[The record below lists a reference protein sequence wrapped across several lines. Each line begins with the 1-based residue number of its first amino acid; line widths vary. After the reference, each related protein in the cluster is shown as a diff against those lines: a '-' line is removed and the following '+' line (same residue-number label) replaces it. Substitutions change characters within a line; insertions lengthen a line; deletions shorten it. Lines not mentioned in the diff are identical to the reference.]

1 MATANVNFELF
12 LRSFIN
18 EDSEKNQLHVIPRE
32 QYSDLIN
39 EVKAARSARNKT
51 PQQKRRVR
59 RFNVIEIGGIEKL
72 VKATGTD
79 DIVYFVP
86 LEEVYG
92 TIEATHAAI
101 GHGGRDRLKAELGR
115 KYANITRPMIEK
127 FLGMC
132 EVCAGKKTKRKRGL
146 VTKPILHKQL
156 NSRCQVDLV
165 DMQSQE
171 IQGKRFILNY
181 QDHLTKFIQLRA
193 LSHKTAE
200 EVAAH
205 LKDIFLTFGAPCILH
220 SDNGREFVNNI
231 IKCMKIHWP
240 ELQLVNGKPRHSQSQ
255 GSIERANQ
263 DVENMLA
270 AWLIDKKTNQWPDA
284 LPFIQFMKN
293 RAYHAGIRMS
303 PYEALFGMKPR
314 VGLTTSSLTPDMLA
328 NVETE
333 EQLEELLASSQ
344 VNEENDEEND
354 ENEPVTTSAGNTTQT
369 QPPQL
374 SPVTTSAGNTTQTQP
389 PQLSPVATSA
399 GNTTQTQ
406 PPQLSPVTTSA
417 GNTTQTQPPQLS
429 PVTTS
434 AGNTTQTQPPQ
445 LSPVTTSAGN
455 TTQTQPPQ
463 LSPVT
468 TSAGNTTQTQPP
480 QLSPVTTS
488 AGNTTQTQPPQL
500 SPVTTSAGNTTQ
512 TQPPQ
517 LSPVTTSAGNTTQT
531 QPPQL
536 SPVTTS
542 AGNTTQT
549 QPPQLSP
556 VTTSAGNTTQT
567 QPPQLSP
574 VTTSAGNTTQTQPP
588 QLSPVATSA
597 GNTTQTQP
605 PQLSPVTT
613 SAGNTTQTQPPQL
626 SPVATSAGNTT
637 QTQPPQLSPV
647 TTSAGNVC
655 QSCGADLDTTE
666 EKPEGEHEVLCG
678 NCATR
683 KNIRKARSQ
692 AAAGLEQQA
701 KKMRLHSDKTHPP
714 AKVGD
719 NVTIPIPDVDKPRA
733 CLRNIIGVILDKNE
747 HELYKIGTKDGILPK
762 RYCRSEFDVCATAFI
777 SVSEVP
783 AEKKVTVRAAAASV
797 AGGSA
802 QGFERCNCKKGCTSN
817 QCKCRKNGKL
827 CNSKCHSSLS
837 CNNK

>member
-417 GNTTQTQPPQLS
+417 GN
-429 PVTTS
+429 
-434 AGNTTQTQPPQ
+434 
-445 LSPVTTSAGN
+445 
-455 TTQTQPPQ
+455 
-463 LSPVT
+463 
-468 TSAGNTTQTQPP
+468 
-480 QLSPVTTS
+480 
-488 AGNTTQTQPPQL
+488 
-500 SPVTTSAGNTTQ
+500 
-512 TQPPQ
+512 
-517 LSPVTTSAGNTTQT
+517 
-531 QPPQL
+531 
-536 SPVTTS
+536 
-542 AGNTTQT
+542 
-549 QPPQLSP
+549 
-556 VTTSAGNTTQT
+556 
-567 QPPQLSP
+567 
-574 VTTSAGNTTQTQPP
+574 
-588 QLSPVATSA
+588 
-597 GNTTQTQP
+597 
-605 PQLSPVTT
+605 
-613 SAGNTTQTQPPQL
+613 
-626 SPVATSAGNTT
+626 
-637 QTQPPQLSPV
+637 
-647 TTSAGNVC
+647 VC

>member
-354 ENEPVTTSAGNTTQT
+354 ENEP
-369 QPPQL
+369 
-374 SPVTTSAGNTTQTQP
+374 
-389 PQLSPVATSA
+389 
-399 GNTTQTQ
+399 
-406 PPQLSPVTTSA
+406 
-417 GNTTQTQPPQLS
+417 
-429 PVTTS
+429 
-434 AGNTTQTQPPQ
+434 
-445 LSPVTTSAGN
+445 
-455 TTQTQPPQ
+455 
-463 LSPVT
+463 
-468 TSAGNTTQTQPP
+468 
-480 QLSPVTTS
+480 
-488 AGNTTQTQPPQL
+488 
-500 SPVTTSAGNTTQ
+500 
-512 TQPPQ
+512 
-517 LSPVTTSAGNTTQT
+517 
-531 QPPQL
+531 
-536 SPVTTS
+536 
-542 AGNTTQT
+542 
-549 QPPQLSP
+549 
-556 VTTSAGNTTQT
+556 
-567 QPPQLSP
+567 
-574 VTTSAGNTTQTQPP
+574 
-588 QLSPVATSA
+588 
-597 GNTTQTQP
+597 
-605 PQLSPVTT
+605 
-613 SAGNTTQTQPPQL
+613 
-626 SPVATSAGNTT
+626 
-637 QTQPPQLSPV
+637 
-647 TTSAGNVC
+647 
-655 QSCGADLDTTE
+655 
-666 EKPEGEHEVLCG
+666 
-678 NCATR
+678 
-683 KNIRKARSQ
+683 
-692 AAAGLEQQA
+692 
-701 KKMRLHSDKTHPP
+701 
-714 AKVGD
+714 
-719 NVTIPIPDVDKPRA
+719 
-733 CLRNIIGVILDKNE
+733 
-747 HELYKIGTKDGILPK
+747 
-762 RYCRSEFDVCATAFI
+762 
-777 SVSEVP
+777 
-783 AEKKVTVRAAAASV
+783 
-797 AGGSA
+797 
-802 QGFERCNCKKGCTSN
+802 
-817 QCKCRKNGKL
+817 
-827 CNSKCHSSLS
+827 
-837 CNNK
+837 

>member
-406 PPQLSPVTTSA
+406 PPQLSPV
-417 GNTTQTQPPQLS
+417 
-429 PVTTS
+429 
-434 AGNTTQTQPPQ
+434 
-445 LSPVTTSAGN
+445 
-455 TTQTQPPQ
+455 
-463 LSPVT
+463 
-468 TSAGNTTQTQPP
+468 
-480 QLSPVTTS
+480 
-488 AGNTTQTQPPQL
+488 
-500 SPVTTSAGNTTQ
+500 
-512 TQPPQ
+512 
-517 LSPVTTSAGNTTQT
+517 
-531 QPPQL
+531 
-536 SPVTTS
+536 
-542 AGNTTQT
+542 
-549 QPPQLSP
+549 
-556 VTTSAGNTTQT
+556 
-567 QPPQLSP
+567 
-574 VTTSAGNTTQTQPP
+574 
-588 QLSPVATSA
+588 
-597 GNTTQTQP
+597 
-605 PQLSPVTT
+605 
-613 SAGNTTQTQPPQL
+613 
-626 SPVATSAGNTT
+626 ATSAGNTT

>member
-1 MATANVNFELF
+1 
-12 LRSFIN
+12 
-18 EDSEKNQLHVIPRE
+18 
-32 QYSDLIN
+32 
-39 EVKAARSARNKT
+39 
-51 PQQKRRVR
+51 
-59 RFNVIEIGGIEKL
+59 
-72 VKATGTD
+72 
-79 DIVYFVP
+79 
-86 LEEVYG
+86 
-92 TIEATHAAI
+92 
-101 GHGGRDRLKAELGR
+101 
-115 KYANITRPMIEK
+115 
-127 FLGMC
+127 
-132 EVCAGKKTKRKRGL
+132 
-146 VTKPILHKQL
+146 
-156 NSRCQVDLV
+156 
-165 DMQSQE
+165 
-171 IQGKRFILNY
+171 
-181 QDHLTKFIQLRA
+181 
-193 LSHKTAE
+193 
-200 EVAAH
+200 
-205 LKDIFLTFGAPCILH
+205 
-220 SDNGREFVNNI
+220 
-231 IKCMKIHWP
+231 
-240 ELQLVNGKPRHSQSQ
+240 
-255 GSIERANQ
+255 
-263 DVENMLA
+263 MLA

-389 PQLSPVATSA
+389 PQLSPVA
-399 GNTTQTQ
+399 
-406 PPQLSPVTTSA
+406 
-417 GNTTQTQPPQLS
+417 
-429 PVTTS
+429 
-434 AGNTTQTQPPQ
+434 
-445 LSPVTTSAGN
+445 
-455 TTQTQPPQ
+455 
-463 LSPVT
+463 
-468 TSAGNTTQTQPP
+468 
-480 QLSPVTTS
+480 
-488 AGNTTQTQPPQL
+488 
-500 SPVTTSAGNTTQ
+500 
-512 TQPPQ
+512 
-517 LSPVTTSAGNTTQT
+517 
-531 QPPQL
+531 
-536 SPVTTS
+536 
-542 AGNTTQT
+542 
-549 QPPQLSP
+549 
-556 VTTSAGNTTQT
+556 
-567 QPPQLSP
+567 
-574 VTTSAGNTTQTQPP
+574 
-588 QLSPVATSA
+588 
-597 GNTTQTQP
+597 
-605 PQLSPVTT
+605 T

>member
-1 MATANVNFELF
+1 MTGKTNSCGLGANGSAPNTLRGTRRPRRTVISVLFLCNGVIMATANVNFELF

-417 GNTTQTQPPQLS
+417 GN
-429 PVTTS
+429 
-434 AGNTTQTQPPQ
+434 
-445 LSPVTTSAGN
+445 
-455 TTQTQPPQ
+455 
-463 LSPVT
+463 
-468 TSAGNTTQTQPP
+468 
-480 QLSPVTTS
+480 
-488 AGNTTQTQPPQL
+488 
-500 SPVTTSAGNTTQ
+500 
-512 TQPPQ
+512 
-517 LSPVTTSAGNTTQT
+517 
-531 QPPQL
+531 
-536 SPVTTS
+536 
-542 AGNTTQT
+542 
-549 QPPQLSP
+549 
-556 VTTSAGNTTQT
+556 
-567 QPPQLSP
+567 
-574 VTTSAGNTTQTQPP
+574 
-588 QLSPVATSA
+588 
-597 GNTTQTQP
+597 
-605 PQLSPVTT
+605 
-613 SAGNTTQTQPPQL
+613 
-626 SPVATSAGNTT
+626 
-637 QTQPPQLSPV
+637 
-647 TTSAGNVC
+647 VC

>member
-429 PVTTS
+429 PV
-434 AGNTTQTQPPQ
+434 
-445 LSPVTTSAGN
+445 
-455 TTQTQPPQ
+455 
-463 LSPVT
+463 
-468 TSAGNTTQTQPP
+468 
-480 QLSPVTTS
+480 
-488 AGNTTQTQPPQL
+488 
-500 SPVTTSAGNTTQ
+500 
-512 TQPPQ
+512 
-517 LSPVTTSAGNTTQT
+517 
-531 QPPQL
+531 
-536 SPVTTS
+536 
-542 AGNTTQT
+542 
-549 QPPQLSP
+549 
-556 VTTSAGNTTQT
+556 
-567 QPPQLSP
+567 
-574 VTTSAGNTTQTQPP
+574 
-588 QLSPVATSA
+588 
-597 GNTTQTQP
+597 
-605 PQLSPVTT
+605 
-613 SAGNTTQTQPPQL
+613 
-626 SPVATSAGNTT
+626 ATSAGNTT